1 MGVLDLSG
9 GLFFSLPP
17 GNVLA
22 SVLLLNEGSGR
33 LVRLL
38 CHAGGV
44 GPQIGDKTDGAMA
57 LHVHALI

>member
-1 MGVLDLSG
+1 MGILDLSRC
-9 GLFFSLPP
+9 LFLALPL

-22 SVLLLNEGSGR
+22 AVLLFNEGSGR
-33 LVRLL
+33 LVCLL
-38 CHAGGV
+38 GHAGGV